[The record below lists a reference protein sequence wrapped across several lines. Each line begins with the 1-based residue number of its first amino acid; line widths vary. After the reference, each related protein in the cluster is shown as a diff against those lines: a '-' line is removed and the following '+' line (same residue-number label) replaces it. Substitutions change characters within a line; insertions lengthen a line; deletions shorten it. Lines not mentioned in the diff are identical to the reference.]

1 MPQVLRYHPMPTKA
15 AIAIARPGC
24 KGAHNAARVLAMTV
38 RRSQG
43 RPAHVIYRSE
53 ATVADEPSGPQ
64 PDAEAPLRSVVVA
77 YVTGDD
83 AHVDVRRAAQEHAL
97 AHGCALILYVA
108 DAASWWSEPRP
119 NQWGSE
125 GEGDR
130 FGSRLGPED
139 LEALGRSD
147 VRAQVIEGRESH
159 VSTFAWL
166 PKDHGVGALAR
177 YASEQIA
184 HLIFVPSELESIDEL
199 SSLVAGATASE
210 ELGSLGIEVR
220 AVGSKTESVDRGA

>member
-1 MPQVLRYHPMPTKA
+1 
-15 AIAIARPGC
+15 
-24 KGAHNAARVLAMTV
+24 MTV

-43 RPAHVIYRSE
+43 RPALVLYRSE
-53 ATVADEPSGPQ
+53 ATLADQPSDPL

-77 YVTGDD
+77 CITGDD
-83 AHVDVRRAAQEHAL
+83 AHIDVRRAAQEHAR

-108 DAASWWSEPRP
+108 DAPSWWSEPMP

-139 LEALGRSD
+139 LEVLGRSD
-147 VRAQVIEGRESH
+147 VRAQVIAGRESH
-159 VSTFAWL
+159 VPSFAWL
-166 PKDHGVGALAR
+166 PKNHGVGALTR
-177 YASEQIA
+177 YASEQVA
-184 HLIFVPSELESIDEL
+184 HLIFVPSDLEGIDEL

-210 ELGSLGIEVR
+210 EHGSLGIEVR

>member
-1 MPQVLRYHPMPTKA
+1 MADQPNGP
-15 AIAIARPGC
+15 
-24 KGAHNAARVLAMTV
+24 
-38 RRSQG
+38 RSDT
-43 RPAHVIYRSE
+43 E
-53 ATVADEPSGPQ
+53 T
-64 PDAEAPLRSVVVA
+64 PLRSVVVA

-83 AHVDVRRAAQEHAL
+83 AHIDVRRAGQEHAL

-108 DAASWWSEPRP
+108 DAASWWSEPMP

-130 FGSRLGPED
+130 FGSRLGPDD

-147 VRAQVIEGRESH
+147 VRAQVMESQGSQ
-159 VSTFAWL
+159 VPAFAWL
-166 PKDHGVGALAR
+166 PKDHGSGALAR
-177 YASEQIA
+177 YASEQGA

-220 AVGSKTESVDRGA
+220 AVGSKTASVDGAA